1 MARLSLY
8 RGKEPRHTE
17 EACMSKFLP
26 WISLMVLLALPM
38 TQWWSESPSHPS
50 VEHCF
55 GTGRIV
61 TKVVLMLTP
70 QAGRLARLLV
80 NDGDA
85 VTIGQVVA
93 RLDSSA
99 LEEALNQAKGELLQA
114 QARAEAI
121 KEQME
126 QQSDMQSTPLQL
138 SSRQEDVALLQS
150 KQAAL
155 QDKVV
160 SLRSQLFDAQ
170 TAVIA
175 AHNTIERLHTEI
187 AACSVTSPI
196 PGVVL
201 HHLAQEGEPLISD
214 AILLQLID
222 LREVFMQFSLP
233 ADMAARI
240 AIGAEVRLMLDLP
253 TSIVLPAQV
262 ALIAPAEHNFTHL
275 WTFWGPQSQT
285 QQEVLAKIAPEVVT
299 TLLSGQIIEGV
310 SGRAYVRIDRNS
322 PWPESLRVSHPEEM
336 PGNHNWKNPVMPIS
350 TYSIH

>member
-1 MARLSLY
+1 
-8 RGKEPRHTE
+8 
-17 EACMSKFLP
+17 MSKFLP

-38 TQWWSESPSHPS
+38 AQRWSESPSHSS
-50 VEHCF
+50 VGHCF

-222 LREVFMQFSLP
+222 LREVFMHFSLP

-253 TSIVLPAQV
+253 ASIVLPAQV

-275 WTFWGPQSQT
+275 WTFLGPQSQP
-285 QQEVLAKIAPEVVT
+285 QQEVLAKIAPEIVT
-299 TLLSGQIIEGV
+299 ALLSGQIIEGV
-310 SGRAYVRIDRNS
+310 RGRAYVRIDRNS
-322 PWPESLRVSHPEEM
+322 PWPESLRVSRPEEM
-336 PGNHNWKNPVMPIS
+336 PGNHHWNNPVIPIS